1 MTHYFK
7 AIFIEFIFTKL
18 KLAKIS
24 PGSLKPGSGC
34 FWSLSQAYEDGGN
47 EGGGLAMQGKY
58 LVI

>member
-1 MTHYFK
+1 M
-7 AIFIEFIFTKL
+7 FIELIFTKL
-18 KLAKIS
+18 MLAKIS

-34 FWSLSQAYEDGGN
+34 CWSLSQVHEDGGN